1 MNVIKYKSMAIVKQ
15 QKTLIDCKQEF
26 NQLDGTIILT
36 PQITKF
42 GW

>member
-1 MNVIKYKSMAIVKQ
+1 MNVIKYKSIVAIVKQ

-26 NQLDGTIILT
+26 NLDGTIILT